1 MNAVSQLLHRP
12 IFLFNPKF
20 NLFKDGENAFQG
32 SYF

>member
-12 IFLFNPKF
+12 FFSFNPKF

-32 SYF
+32 YYF

>member
-12 IFLFNPKF
+12 FFSLNPKF
-20 NLFKDGENAFQG
+20 NLFKDGENALQD

>member
-20 NLFKDGENAFQG
+20 NLFKDGEYSFQD